1 MNFITIFV
9 LLSKLF
15 GFSFCWFSSS
25 DNENSAK
32 HVTDSTKQRI
42 TCTKNSPCFDPRST
56 SPLPVDLKIAYG
68 AEDRKS
74 VGTVFYLYTTRHPHV
89 KEVINVDNST
99 TIWQSSFNPEWPTKL
114 IVHGYMNGVFLTTWM
129 RRMKDELLSEGYY
142 NVILVDWSRG
152 SSFTIRDQAIANS
165 RVVGTE
171 IVILI
176 KGLQVIKGARLEKL
190 HIIGHSL
197 GSHVAGYAGKHIKGI
212 GRITGLDPHIRN
224 VPSELHLNVHDAMFV
239 DIIHTDTERIMFV
252 LRDYNTVPVMGDVD
266 FYVNGGDYN
275 PACQSLASRK
285 QLVRNFFEVL
295 LYTAACDHMISIEYF
310 IASIRHPNCFV
321 SVSCFD
327 YFGFLSGKC
336 TCNASNPCSVMGL
349 HADKYTYRTPFKGKN
364 RNFYLQTG
372 SKYPFCRSRT

>member
-1 MNFITIFV
+1 MGFPNTNV
-9 LLSKLF
+9 L
-15 GFSFCWFSSS
+15 
-25 DNENSAK
+25 EP
-32 HVTDSTKQRI
+32 HEDSTKQRI
-42 TCTKNSPCFDPRST
+42 TCTKNSPCFDPRSI
-56 SPLPVDLKIAYG
+56 SPLPIDLKIAYS

-74 VGTVFYLYTTRHPHV
+74 IGTVFYLYTTRHPHV
-89 KEVINVDNST
+89 KEILNVDNST
-99 TIWQSSFNPEWPTKL
+99 TIWKSSFNPELPTKI
-114 IVHGYMNGVFLTTWM
+114 IVHGYMNGVFLSTWM
-129 RRMKDELLSEGYY
+129 RRMKDELLSEGHY

-152 SSFTIRDQAIANS
+152 SSFTKRDQAIANS

-171 IVILI
+171 VVILI
-176 KGLQVIKGARLEKL
+176 KGLQRYKCSVVFYDVQVIKGARLEKF

-224 VPSELHLNVHDAMFV
+224 VPSEIQLNVHDAVFV
-239 DIIHTDTERIMFV
+239 DIIHTDTERLMFV
-252 LRDYNTVPVMGDVD
+252 IRDYNTVPVMGDVD

-285 QLVRNFFEVL
+285 QLARNLFDAL
-295 LYTAACDHMISIEYF
+295 LYTAACDHMISTEYF

-321 SVSCFD
+321 SVPCFD
-327 YFGFLSGKC
+327 YFEFLSGKC

-349 HADKYTYRTPFKGKN
+349 HADKYTYRTPFKGIN

-372 SKYPFCRSRT
+372 SKYPFCRRK